1 MQQESTPKWRTRI
14 GHQLAHTGNSAG
26 LRIKNTGNAAGLKIK
41 SAGVKLMN
49 TREMALSKIK
59 NTVAPYTP
67 KYAPNR
73 GKPPLS
79 AMQGRCTAMMQDRLR
94 DKDDNK
100 DELECSVCTEP
111 LTVATAVC
119 VCSHGHWLC
128 RSCYLKIV
136 NDPAQ
141 HTLCPMCRN
150 PMCHSNNRACS
161 TALTTDQSGLPHDW
175 WHKLPKTPR
184 MAHV

>member
-41 SAGVKLMN
+41 SARVKLMN
-49 TREMALSKIK
+49 TREMALSKIRP
-59 NTVAPYTP
+59 NTP

-94 DKDDNK
+94 DKDNNK